1 MLLTRVCLPKNA
13 LIVAVIAIN
22 AIRAN

>member
-13 LIVAVIAIN
+13 LIVAFIAIN